1 MAALEKIYERKPP
14 KAGGSDESAS
24 DSNIAMHEQ
33 VYERLREALI
43 AGHLSPGRVLSVRG
57 IAAEFD
63 VSAMPARE
71 AIRRLAAR
79 GALEFTGTRRV
90 SIARM
95 TEEKLGEIK
104 EARLWLEPTLA
115 ERTLLRLQG
124 KARERKRLIRELEKI
139 DASLD
144 AAIHRGDANQYS
156 QFNSEFHFALYRA
169 SEANVLLDLV
179 ESLWMRVGPF
189 MRVVIGR
196 LGTSCLTDDHH
207 KEVVQAIE
215 DDDPAALREAVR
227 QDILHGMDNI
237 AASDFT
243 AEG

>member
-1 MAALEKIYERKPP
+1 MAALEKIYDRKPS
-14 KAGGSDESAS
+14 KEGGDNEPAS
-24 DSNIAMHEQ
+24 DGNVAMHEQ

-43 AGHLSPGRVLSVRG
+43 SGRLSPGRVLSVRG

-95 TEEKLGEIK
+95 TEDKLDEIK
-104 EARLWLEPTLA
+104 AARLWLEPTLA
-115 ERTLLRLQG
+115 ERALIRLDGQPRDRKKLL
-124 KARERKRLIRELEKI
+124 RELEKI

-144 AAIHRGDANQYS
+144 AAIRRGDANQYS
-156 QFNSEFHFALYRA
+156 QYNSEFHFALYRA
-169 SEANVLLDLV
+169 SEATVLLDLV

-207 KEVVQAIE
+207 KEIVQAIE
-215 DDDPAALREAVR
+215 EHDPDALREAVR